1 MTIDRLRTDANVS
14 LFSSGENVLLYLQTI
29 HDIDT
34 VLALFMKSS
43 ILILD
48 WKLTFRY
55 VPVVSKSVTIEIL
68 IMIVYFG
75 RVRSVSRVD
84 SNLVHEISRSFF
96 SLSTLG
102 KKIFQPFSREAH
114 SFRDF
119 LSPLS
124 SRAHSFHK
132 ILQSFDRSLQS

>member
-75 RVRSVSRVD
+75 RVSRVD